1 MIDGT
6 PPEAEWNEMSVAE
19 VQRWAWSLRT
29 WKRAMRQDTPVSA
42 LMRKRYERTKRN
54 IEASSATVDVEDY
67 R

>member
-6 PPEAEWNEMSVAE
+6 PPQDAWERMDVDDI
-19 VQRWAWSLRT
+19 QRWAWSLRT